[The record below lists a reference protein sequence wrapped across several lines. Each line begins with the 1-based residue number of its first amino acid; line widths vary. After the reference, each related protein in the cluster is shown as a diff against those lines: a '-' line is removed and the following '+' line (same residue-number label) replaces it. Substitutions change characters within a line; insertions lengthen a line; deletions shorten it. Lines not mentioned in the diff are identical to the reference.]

1 MLVES
6 SAKVPNYQKRVVN
19 NLSKREG
26 IIIMKQDKDRGVVIM
41 DKAKYTDKYLEL
53 LSEKQF
59 QRLNFDPTKSTESK
73 VQRVLR
79 KIKSKLPIQD
89 YKCLYL
95 TSAYTG

>member
-26 IIIMKQDKDRGVVIM
+26 IIIMKQDKDRGVIIM

-59 QRLNFDPTKSTESK
+59 QRLNFDPTKSTE
-73 VQRVLR
+73 
-79 KIKSKLPIQD
+79 
-89 YKCLYL
+89 
-95 TSAYTG
+95 

>member
-26 IIIMKQDKDRGVVIM
+26 IIIMKQDKDRGAVIM

-59 QRLNFDPTKSTESK
+59 QRLNFDPTKSTE
-73 VQRVLR
+73 
-79 KIKSKLPIQD
+79 
-89 YKCLYL
+89 
-95 TSAYTG
+95 